1 MILVITGSGGYPFER
16 LLRKIEAIAPRF
28 EIPFVVQNGPFPF
41 ATAHCRAIGLVSYD
55 NLMEYYRLAELVVAH
70 TSSGPL
76 IYAARFGKPIITLP
90 RRSRDGEAV
99 DDHQEET
106 AAALRTL
113 QEPMRM
119 TLDGVEGLEEAIR
132 TLLAARERGLQ
143 YTTGK
148 AELVSLQGAIR
159 ACLP

>member
-1 MILVITGSGGYPFER
+1 MILVVTGSGGYPFDR
-16 LLRKIEAIAPRF
+16 LLRKIEEIAPRF
-28 EIPFVVQNGPFPF
+28 EVPFVVQNGPFPF
-41 ATAHCRAIGLVSYD
+41 PSRLCRAIGLVSYD
-55 NLMEYYRLAELVVAH
+55 KLMEYYRLADLVVAH

-90 RRSRDGEAV
+90 RRTSEGEAV

-106 AAALRTL
+106 AVALRAL

-119 TLDGVEGLEEAIR
+119 TLDGVEGLEDAIR
-132 TLLAARERGLQ
+132 SLLEARARGLQ

-148 AELVSLQGAIR
+148 AELESLQGAIR